1 MKKKCILTAIYLLG
15 WLYPL
20 SIMIFNIADH
30 FLKIDVPDLSLFDF
44 NNDAM
49 IGYVFYGVILALISF
64 FGFYIVSGIIF
75 DMSSWF
81 YLSLLNPVA
90 TVFTVAFGW
99 NYQFAESP
107 GLNAIL
113 LIASLLIISV
123 TLLPLFKA
131 EKKKKNS

>member
-20 SIMIFNIADH
+20 SIMIFNIAEH
-30 FLKIDVPDLSLFDF
+30 FLKISAPDLSPFDF

-49 IGYVFYGVILALISF
+49 IGYVFYGVLIALLSF
-64 FGFYIVSGIIF
+64 FGFYIASGIIF
-75 DMSSWF
+75 SMSNWF
-81 YLSLLNPVA
+81 YLSLLNPVV
-90 TVFTVAFGW
+90 TVLTVAYGW
-99 NYQFAESP
+99 SHQFAENP
-107 GLNAIL
+107 GFNAIL
-113 LIASLLIISV
+113 LIVSLLLIAV